1 MISDLKFAFRQ
12 LAKSPG
18 FAAAAVLILALGIGA
33 NSAIFSIVN
42 AVLLEPLPYPNPDRL
57 VQVCEMPYP
66 GVHIPFASGGAFMDW
81 QDQSTQ
87 LESIA
92 AAHSVDENLTGDG
105 DPIRLSGLE
114 VSADYLRVFRITP
127 TLGRDFLPKEDAPG
141 GNRDVVIVSYEL
153 WQSRLHQD
161 PAIIGKPIH
170 LDGQSLTVIGI
181 LPPHALFAN
190 NASFLTPSTIRADS
204 WKLSRDYDYVVSIV
218 GRLKPGAT
226 AIQASEELTVAKRA
240 VKSLYPVFKQKWTV
254 GMLSLHDEI
263 FGNMRPYVLTLL
275 GAVGVVLL
283 IACANVANLLLARA
297 NVRQPEIALRVAL
310 GATTGRIV
318 RQLLTESL
326 LLALAGGMAG
336 LVLGQLSIKPLIAF
350 VGIGETAGAAI
361 GINARILY
369 FTFGAS
375 CATGLIFGIIP
386 ALSAARPNLN
396 EQLKEGARGS
406 TVGPRRRMQAL
417 LLISETAL
425 TVLLLVTTG
434 LLLRSFVKALN
445 ADSGFNRENILVF
458 EFSVPNSK
466 APTPAHRVRL
476 GQRILDRIAQI
487 PGVSLV
493 GMASSVPMNGNNN
506 LGDLVSR
513 EDKPETR
520 NDLGAGFDSVA
531 GDFFKTLEIPLLR
544 GRFFTRADD
553 SESAPKVMIINDSLA
568 RTLFGKEDP
577 LGRLLHF
584 KGATWEIVGVVGSVR
599 RYQLDYGPTPQLY
612 FTQTYFPWRTCVV
625 VRTKMPPLTLAQDVR
640 RAVWDVDSEVPIAN
654 LTTLEQSVGNTLQVR
669 RIMLV
674 LLGIFAL
681 TALVLAC
688 AGIYGVIAYSVA
700 QRTREVGI
708 RIALG
713 AETHQVVM
721 MVLRQGITL
730 VLIGLIIGAAASL
743 GAGLLIT
750 SQLYGVSWA
759 DPLVMVTV
767 AVVLLAVA
775 LLASWLPAR
784 RAASVNPV
792 VALRAE

>member
-1 MISDLKFAFRQ
+1 LISDLKFAFRQ

>member
-1 MISDLKFAFRQ
+1 
-12 LAKSPG
+12 
-18 FAAAAVLILALGIGA
+18 
-33 NSAIFSIVN
+33 
-42 AVLLEPLPYPNPDRL
+42 
-57 VQVCEMPYP
+57 
-66 GVHIPFASGGAFMDW
+66 
-81 QDQSTQ
+81 
-87 LESIA
+87 
-92 AAHSVDENLTGDG
+92 
-105 DPIRLSGLE
+105 
-114 VSADYLRVFRITP
+114 
-127 TLGRDFLPKEDAPG
+127 
-141 GNRDVVIVSYEL
+141 
-153 WQSRLHQD
+153 
-161 PAIIGKPIH
+161 
-170 LDGQSLTVIGI
+170 
-181 LPPHALFAN
+181 
-190 NASFLTPSTIRADS
+190 
-204 WKLSRDYDYVVSIV
+204 
-218 GRLKPGAT
+218 
-226 AIQASEELTVAKRA
+226 
-240 VKSLYPVFKQKWTV
+240 
-254 GMLSLHDEI
+254 
-263 FGNMRPYVLTLL
+263 
-275 GAVGVVLL
+275 
-283 IACANVANLLLARA
+283 
-297 NVRQPEIALRVAL
+297 
-310 GATTGRIV
+310 
-318 RQLLTESL
+318 
-326 LLALAGGMAG
+326 
-336 LVLGQLSIKPLIAF
+336 
-350 VGIGETAGAAI
+350 
-361 GINARILY
+361 
-369 FTFGAS
+369 
-375 CATGLIFGIIP
+375 
-386 ALSAARPNLN
+386 
-396 EQLKEGARGS
+396 
-406 TVGPRRRMQAL
+406 
-417 LLISETAL
+417 
-425 TVLLLVTTG
+425 
-434 LLLRSFVKALN
+434 
-445 ADSGFNRENILVF
+445 
-458 EFSVPNSK
+458 
-466 APTPAHRVRL
+466 
-476 GQRILDRIAQI
+476 
-487 PGVSLV
+487 
-493 GMASSVPMNGNNN
+493 
-506 LGDLVSR
+506 
-513 EDKPETR
+513 
-520 NDLGAGFDSVA
+520 
-531 GDFFKTLEIPLLR
+531 
-544 GRFFTRADD
+544 
-553 SESAPKVMIINDSLA
+553 MIINDSLA